1 MMRTLVRGALAG
13 AVPALPVLV
22 GAALVGAA
30 SGLRSQTGLA
40 AVALT
45 TPAVHVSRPVALLS
59 GHRGSVGAATAAVGE
74 IVADKFPGIPS
85 RLSPAGVTSRVLL
98 GALAAAALAAAAARD
113 PEPLD
118 AVPAPVP
125 VPAPVAGGP
134 RDAWFSEDAYPAPAG
149 QDPAVVAV
157 AATLGAVASVATT
170 FAGAWWRRAQSR
182 HRPDWPGA
190 VLEDSVA
197 VGLAWAG
204 CAVAT

>member
-1 MMRTLVRGALAG
+1 MMRTLLRGALAG

-74 IVADKFPGIPS
+74 IAADKFPGIPS

-118 AVPAPVP
+118 AVPVP
-125 VPAPVAGGP
+125 VRVAGEP
-134 RDAWFSEDAYPAPAG
+134 HDAWFSEDAYPAPAG

-190 VLEDSVA
+190 VLEDAVA

-204 CAVAT
+204 CAVAS

>member
-1 MMRTLVRGALAG
+1 MMRTLLRGALTG

-98 GALAAAALAAAAARD
+98 GAL
-113 PEPLD
+113 
-118 AVPAPVP
+118 
-125 VPAPVAGGP
+125 
-134 RDAWFSEDAYPAPAG
+134 
-149 QDPAVVAV
+149 
-157 AATLGAVASVATT
+157 GAVASVATT

-190 VLEDSVA
+190 VLEDAVA

-204 CAVAT
+204 CAVAS